1 MPGRLSLLQVD
12 ENDRWGLTF
21 HDCGMLNFL
30 LRPDDLRERR
40 WDKTE
45 CYLFSF

>member
-1 MPGRLSLLQVD
+1 MRGRLSLLQVD
-12 ENDRWGLTF
+12 ESDRWGLSF
-21 HDCGMLNFL
+21 HDCGMLDFL
-30 LRPDDLRERR
+30 IRLDDLRARR